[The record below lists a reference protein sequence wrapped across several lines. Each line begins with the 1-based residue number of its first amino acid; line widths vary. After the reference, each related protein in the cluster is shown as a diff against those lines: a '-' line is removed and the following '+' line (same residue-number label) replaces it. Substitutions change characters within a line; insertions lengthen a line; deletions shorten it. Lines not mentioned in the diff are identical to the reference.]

1 MLSEKEHCMDEQ
13 KRFSEILRA
22 KRYENKQTQEQAAEL
37 LRLSVRH
44 YQDLESGKALPGFKS
59 VCQLAKQMNIDFSQF
74 AEDEEAM

>member
-1 MLSEKEHCMDEQ
+1 MSDKLKLSDV
-13 KRFSEILRA
+13 LRA